1 MLVIEHS
8 HSSPSSFPVTASN
21 RTLSPNLYVSHAATT
36 GILFSLANMATAAV
50 PAREYRLP
58 SENKAAVP
66 RRTSEARG
74 IMLASEERR
83 V

>member
-1 MLVIEHS
+1 
-8 HSSPSSFPVTASN
+8 
-21 RTLSPNLYVSHAATT
+21 LYVSHAATT

-74 IMLASEERR
+74 IMLASEERS